1 MIVAV
6 LAFLGGAL
14 TIVSPC
20 ILPVL
25 PFVLA
30 RTDQPFARSTLPLLI
45 GMAATF
51 AAIATLAA
59 VGGAWA
65 VHLNDYGR
73 IAAMIVLAVSALA
86 LLSHRFADW
95 ITRPLV
101 AFGARLAAGPAP
113 GAHGI
118 GRSLVLG
125 VATGF
130 LWAPCA
136 GPILGLILT
145 AAALRGPSPATTLL
159 LLAYAAGAVTSL
171 GIAAAASTRVFA
183 AMKRSLGAGEWVRR
197 ALGVAV
203 LAAVAAIAL
212 GWDTGALTRLSAA
225 NTSRLE
231 QALIDRIAPAQAASG
246 AMAVRGTTTG
256 TTTGT
261 MTGTMTGAMTG
272 GAMAGSSSGV
282 MTAREAAPQRA
293 LPVEGQ
299 LPSLSGAVAWLNSPP
314 LTPQELRGKVVVID
328 FWTYSCINCLRALP
342 YVKSWYQRYGSQG
355 LVVIGVHAPE
365 FAFEKNEAN
374 VERAVQE
381 LGIKYPVALDN
392 NYAIW
397 QGFDNHYWPAHYFID
412 AHGQIRGHHFGE
424 GEYEQSEQLI
434 RQLLT
439 EAGASHL
446 AAEAAAAAGT
456 GVQAAS
462 DESDVGSPETY
473 IGYERAANFVS
484 PGGAVADASHQYA
497 APPELQLNQWALTGA
512 WRVEGERAVALSTG
526 TGIVFRFQA
535 RDLHLVLG
543 ASDPAHPVRFR
554 VTIDGHAPQADRG
567 DDVQADGT
575 GSVRAQRLYQLLRE
589 SHPGAVHTFAIEF
602 LDPGAQAYSFT
613 FG

>member
-1 MIVAV
+1 VIVAV

-45 GMAATF
+45 GMAVTF
-51 AAIATLAA
+51 AAISTLAA

-101 AFGARLAAGPAP
+101 AFGARLAADPTP
-113 GAHGI
+113 GAQGV

-145 AAALRGPSPATTLL
+145 AAALRGPNPATTLL

-212 GWDTGALTRLSAA
+212 GWDTGALTQLSAA

-231 QALIDRIAPAQAASG
+231 QALIDHIAPAQAAGG
-246 AMAVRGTTTG
+246 AMAMQ
-256 TTTGT
+256 GT
-261 MTGTMTGAMTG
+261 MTASMTGAMS
-272 GAMAGSSSGV
+272 GAMTGAMSGAMTRTTSGNV
-282 MTAREAAPQRA
+282 MMAREAAPQRA

-299 LPSLSGAVAWLNSPP
+299 LPALSGAVAWLNSAP
-314 LTPQELRGKVVVID
+314 LTREQLRGKVVLVD

-374 VERAVQE
+374 VERAVHE
-381 LGIKYPVALDN
+381 LGIRYPVALDN

-412 AHGQIRGHHFGE
+412 PQGQIRGHHFGE
-424 GEYEQSEQLI
+424 GEYAQSEQLI
-434 RQLLT
+434 RQLLM
-439 EAGASHL
+439 EAGAAQL
-446 AAEAAAAAGT
+446 AAETGVTAGS

-462 DESDVGSPETY
+462 DESKVGSPETY
-473 IGYERAANFVS
+473 VGYERAANFVS
-484 PGGAVADASHQYA
+484 PGGAVADAPHQYS
-497 APPELQLNQWALTGA
+497 APPKLQLNQWGLTGA
-512 WRVEGERAVALSTG
+512 WRVEAEQAVSLGAG
-526 TGIVFRFQA
+526 AGIVFRFQA

-543 ASDPAHPVRFR
+543 SGDPAHAVRFR
-554 VTIDGHAPQADRG
+554 VTVDGHAPDADRG
-567 DDVQADGT
+567 GDVQPDGT
-575 GSVRAQRLYQLLRE
+575 GTVREQRLYQLLRL
-589 SHPGAVHTFAIEF
+589 SHPGDVHTFAIEF
-602 LDPGAQAYSFT
+602 LDAGAQAYSFT